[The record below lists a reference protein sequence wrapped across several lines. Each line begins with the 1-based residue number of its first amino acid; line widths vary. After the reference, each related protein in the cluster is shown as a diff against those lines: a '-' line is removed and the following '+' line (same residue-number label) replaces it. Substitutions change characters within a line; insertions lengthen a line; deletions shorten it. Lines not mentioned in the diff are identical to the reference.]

1 MKEAL
6 RKKHILILVENLP
19 VPLDRRVW
27 QEATSLARNGYE
39 VSVICPRTRG
49 YNKRYEVLEGIHIYR
64 HFLPFEAN
72 SAVGFIFEYL
82 CALVGQLLLAVKAY
96 WRSPLDAIQAC
107 NPPDL
112 LFLVAAP
119 FKLFGVRFIFDHH
132 DPFPE
137 LFQDKFPNR
146 KLLFCLIRFVER
158 LTFRM
163 ADRVITTSEALRQ
176 VALQRGHKPPN
187 HVTLVRSGPDL
198 QRLVRV
204 SPNPAL
210 REDFRHVVLYIGI
223 IGQQDGLDVL
233 LHAVAWLVH
242 QRARKDILFVVVGD
256 GPQRIAIEELAVEL
270 RIEPYLRFT
279 GYLSGESLFER
290 LASADLGVCPDPKN
304 PFNDK
309 LSMNKVMEYMSFGLP
324 VVQFNLTE
332 NRLLAADAAIYAG
345 DDNDPRALAEAIV
358 SLLDDPERR
367 RAMGASGRQR
377 LESEL
382 AWSRQVAAYLRVYQE
397 LLGPPN

>member
-1 MKEAL
+1 M
-6 RKKHILILVENLP
+6 
-19 VPLDRRVW
+19 
-27 QEATSLARNGYE
+27 
-39 VSVICPRTRG
+39 
-49 YNKRYEVLEGIHIYR
+49 
-64 HFLPFEAN
+64 
-72 SAVGFIFEYL
+72 
-82 CALVGQLLLAVKAY
+82 
-96 WRSPLDAIQAC
+96 
-107 NPPDL
+107 
-112 LFLVAAP
+112 
-119 FKLFGVRFIFDHH
+119 
-132 DPFPE
+132 
-137 LFQDKFPNR
+137 
-146 KLLFCLIRFVER
+146 
-158 LTFRM
+158 
-163 ADRVITTSEALRQ
+163 
-176 VALQRGHKPPN
+176 
-187 HVTLVRSGPDL
+187 
-198 QRLVRV
+198 
-204 SPNPAL
+204 
-210 REDFRHVVLYIGI
+210 LYIGI

-242 QRARKDILFVVVGD
+242 QRARKDILFLVVGD

-345 DDNDPRALAEAIV
+345 DDNDPQALAEAIV

-397 LLGPPN
+397 LLEPPN